1 MKLLFDVAGVLG
13 LVTIL
18 LAYFLLQ
25 KGKLSDDDHLYNIL
39 NLFGAICIGVY
50 SSYYKAWFSV
60 ILNVVWGIIAICDLI
75 KNLKR

>member
-1 MKLLFDVAGVLG
+1 MKLLFDITGVLG
-13 LVTIL
+13 LITIL

-25 KGKLSDDDHLYNIL
+25 KGRLSDDDHPYNIL

-60 ILNVVWGIIAICDLI
+60 ILNIVWALIAIYDLV
-75 KNLKR
+75 KNLRK